1 MRRERETRR
10 STFVEEINKLPSLG
24 AFNESEI
31 HCLPLM
37 IKAGNLYVLNWDLD
51 DYYIKK
57 PNPFEYLIYLQH
69 NVRVMGWVEL
79 NWKKLTDTV
88 YAVLNA

>member
-1 MRRERETRR
+1 
-10 STFVEEINKLPSLG
+10 
-24 AFNESEI
+24 
-31 HCLPLM
+31 M
-37 IKAGNLYVLNWDLD
+37 IKASNLYVLNWDLD